1 MVGFGSQWNCTIQI
15 GEPGK
20 GQGESP
26 QSPPASHGC
35 MNQHATYTLGET
47 PAQNEYTI
55 IVKEFKAEDYDRA
68 CALSAEL
75 RAKRVHNMIWPQID
89 GSYVVSVG
97 RYWTEKQAEDKLQ
110 AIQDRGYPKAYVA
123 MPKTEKD
130 IKKPPPPSVDVAG
143 IVAMLIVVTLV
154 VLAVAT
160 QAKNKS

>member
-1 MVGFGSQWNCTIQI
+1 
-15 GEPGK
+15 
-20 GQGESP
+20 
-26 QSPPASHGC
+26 
-35 MNQHATYTLGET
+35 
-47 PAQNEYTI
+47 
-55 IVKEFKAEDYDRA
+55 
-68 CALSAEL
+68 
-75 RAKRVHNMIWPQID
+75 MIWPQID